1 MPGVHDSRPRRYCG
15 HHTSTI
21 TRCAMELQATGGAA
35 SGAAGRSGWSVAF
48 QTGAAL
54 AGAMGVGRFVFTPV
68 LPLMEAQAHLTS
80 AQASTLATSNYLGYL
95 IGAVLGIML
104 PALSRARLA
113 LRVSGVV
120 LVATLA
126 AMPVTRDVAAWAAL
140 RGLAGVASAVIFMV
154 AGNMILSE
162 LASGRPHMTGWAYGG
177 GGAGIAL
184 SGALVAVVRSIGDWQ
199 AAWWSSA
206 ALTTLLLAA
215 AWFVGETGPAETPAA
230 PSGAPESAPRHAR
243 WFAILAVSYF
253 LEGAGYIVAGTFLVA
268 AISATG
274 PSWLSGSVWIIVGA
288 AAVPS
293 CAAWTWLSRR
303 VSRPTLI
310 TGALILQAIGIA
322 LPAFTAAVPAA
333 LAAAVLFGATFIG
346 ITTLSLA
353 AGRHLRVPRAV
364 AILTAGHGMGQV
376 LGPLVV
382 EPTLHGG
389 YHQALL
395 VGAGLVLAA
404 GVGGALLR
412 VGFPRLGPVSGL
424 RRGPVELGQQG
435 DRGVGRGMR
444 VVPPPDHVDG
454 DRRGVPDGPGDAA
467 VAPVLGGGPLR
478 GDPDAAAGGDDR
490 EPVVDIAGVPDVRA
504 LGRRP

>member
-1 MPGVHDSRPRRYCG
+1 MGL
-15 HHTSTI
+15 HT
-21 TRCAMELQATGGAA
+21 AGE
-35 SGAAGRSGWSVAF
+35 AAGRSGWSVAA

-95 IGAVLGIML
+95 VGAILGIML

-113 LRVSGVV
+113 LRVSGIV
-120 LVATLA
+120 LVVTLA
-126 AMPVTRDVAAWAAL
+126 AMPLTRDVAAWAAL

-154 AGNMILSE
+154 AGNTILTE
-162 LASGRPHMTGWAYGG
+162 LTSGEPHIVGWAYGG
-177 GGAGIAL
+177 VGAGIAL
-184 SGALVAVVRSIGDWQ
+184 SGALVAVVKSIGDWQ

-206 ALTTLLLAA
+206 ALTALLLAA
-215 AWFVGETGPAETPAA
+215 AWFVGVTGPARRRAVPSVAPGPA
-230 PSGAPESAPRHAR
+230 PQHFR
-243 WFAILAVSYF
+243 WFAILAGSYF

-274 PSWLSGSVWIIVGA
+274 PSWLSSSVWIIVGV

-310 TGALILQAIGIA
+310 TGALLLQAVGIA
-322 LPAFTAAVPAA
+322 LPAVTGAVPAA

-353 AGRHLRVPRAV
+353 TGRHLRVPRAV
-364 AILTAGHGMGQV
+364 AILTAGYGIGQV

-404 GVGGALLR
+404 GIGSALLR
-412 VGFPRLGPVSGL
+412 IRFPHLG
-424 RRGPVELGQQG
+424 EAHHG
-435 DRGVGRGMR
+435 DRGT
-444 VVPPPDHVDG
+444 
-454 DRRGVPDGPGDAA
+454 RRGHTREMTAVPERA
-467 VAPVLGGGPLR
+467 V
-478 GDPDAAAGGDDR
+478 
-490 EPVVDIAGVPDVRA
+490 
-504 LGRRP
+504 

>member
-1 MPGVHDSRPRRYCG
+1 MGLH
-15 HHTSTI
+15 
-21 TRCAMELQATGGAA
+21 AA
-35 SGAAGRSGWSVAF
+35 GKAAGRSGWSVAA

-95 IGAVLGIML
+95 IGAVLGILL
-104 PALSRARLA
+104 PALSRTRLA

-126 AMPVTRDVAAWAAL
+126 AMPLTHDVVAWTAL

-154 AGNMILSE
+154 AGNMILTE
-162 LASGRPHMTGWAYGG
+162 LTSGQPHIVGWAYGG
-177 GGAGIAL
+177 VGAGIAL
-184 SGALVAVVRSIGDWQ
+184 SGALVAVVKSVGDWQ
-199 AAWWSSA
+199 SAWWSSA
-206 ALTTLLLAA
+206 ALTTMLLAA
-215 AWFVGETGPAETPAA
+215 AWLVGVAAPAEKRATPSAA
-230 PSGAPESAPRHAR
+230 REPESRHSR
-243 WFAILAVSYF
+243 WFAILGVSYF

-274 PSWLSGSVWIIVGA
+274 PSWLSSSVWIIVGV

-293 CAAWTWLSRR
+293 CAAWTWLSQR

-310 TGALILQAIGIA
+310 TAALLLQAVGIA
-322 LPAFTAAVPAA
+322 LPALTGAVPAA

-353 AGRHLRVPRAV
+353 TGRHLRVPRAV
-364 AILTAGHGMGQV
+364 AILTAGYGIGQV

-382 EPTLHGG
+382 EPTLYGG

-404 GVGGALLR
+404 GIGSALLR
-412 VGFPRLGPVSGL
+412 IRFPHLGEAHHGELGL
-424 RRGPVELGQQG
+424 RVTTSG
-435 DRGVGRGMR
+435 GRAR
-444 VVPPPDHVDG
+444 
-454 DRRGVPDGPGDAA
+454 
-467 VAPVLGGGPLR
+467 
-478 GDPDAAAGGDDR
+478 
-490 EPVVDIAGVPDVRA
+490 
-504 LGRRP
+504 

>member
-1 MPGVHDSRPRRYCG
+1 MGSHSAGR
-15 HHTSTI
+15 T
-21 TRCAMELQATGGAA
+21 AT
-35 SGAAGRSGWSVAF
+35 RSGWSVAA

-104 PALSRARLA
+104 PTLSRARLA

-126 AMPVTRDVAAWAAL
+126 AMPLTRDVAAWAAL

-154 AGNMILSE
+154 AGNMILTE
-162 LASGRPHMTGWAYGG
+162 LTSGQPHIVGWAYGG
-177 GGAGIAL
+177 VGAGIAL

-206 ALTTLLLAA
+206 ALTTVLLAA
-215 AWFVGETGPAETPAA
+215 AWFVGAIGPAGKEAA
-230 PSGAPESAPRHAR
+230 PPADREPASRHSR

-293 CAAWTWLSRR
+293 CAAWTLLSRH
-303 VSRPTLI
+303 VSP
-310 TGALILQAIGIA
+310 
-322 LPAFTAAVPAA
+322 
-333 LAAAVLFGATFIG
+333 
-346 ITTLSLA
+346 
-353 AGRHLRVPRAV
+353 PR
-364 AILTAGHGMGQV
+364 
-376 LGPLVV
+376 
-382 EPTLHGG
+382 
-389 YHQALL
+389 
-395 VGAGLVLAA
+395 
-404 GVGGALLR
+404 
-412 VGFPRLGPVSGL
+412 
-424 RRGPVELGQQG
+424 
-435 DRGVGRGMR
+435 
-444 VVPPPDHVDG
+444 
-454 DRRGVPDGPGDAA
+454 
-467 VAPVLGGGPLR
+467 
-478 GDPDAAAGGDDR
+478 
-490 EPVVDIAGVPDVRA
+490 
-504 LGRRP
+504 

>member
-1 MPGVHDSRPRRYCG
+1 MGSHSAGTP
-15 HHTSTI
+15 
-21 TRCAMELQATGGAA
+21 AA
-35 SGAAGRSGWSVAF
+35 RSGWPAAV

-104 PALSRARLA
+104 PTLSRARLA
-113 LRVSGVV
+113 LRASGVV
-120 LVATLA
+120 LVVTLA
-126 AMPVTRDVAAWAAL
+126 AMPLTHDVAAWAAL
-140 RGLAGVASAVIFMV
+140 RGLAGTASAVIFMV
-154 AGNMILSE
+154 AGNMILTE
-162 LASGRPHMTGWAYGG
+162 LASRRPHMTGWAYGG
-177 GGAGIAL
+177 VGVGIAL
-184 SGALVAVVRSIGDWQ
+184 SGALVAVVKPIGDWQ

-206 ALTTLLLAA
+206 ALTALLLAA
-215 AWFVGETGPAETPAA
+215 AWFVGVTGPAENPAA
-230 PSGAPESAPRHAR
+230 PGPAGEASPRHFR
-243 WFAILAVSYF
+243 WFAILSVSYF

-274 PSWLSGSVWIIVGA
+274 PSWLSSSVWIIVGA

-310 TGALILQAIGIA
+310 TGALLLQAVGIA
-322 LPAFTAAVPAA
+322 LPALTAAVPAA

-353 AGRHLRVPRAV
+353 TGRHLRVPRAV
-364 AILTAGHGMGQV
+364 AILTAGYGIGQV

-404 GVGGALLR
+404 GLGAALLR
-412 VGFPRLGPVSGL
+412 VRFPH
-424 RRGPVELGQQG
+424 LGQAHHRHR
-435 DRGVGRGMR
+435 DAGRAEAREM
-444 VVPPPDHVDG
+444 
-454 DRRGVPDGPGDAA
+454 AA
-467 VAPVLGGGPLR
+467 VAER
-478 GDPDAAAGGDDR
+478 AA
-490 EPVVDIAGVPDVRA
+490 
-504 LGRRP
+504 

>member
-1 MPGVHDSRPRRYCG
+1 MGRQTAGD
-15 HHTSTI
+15 
-21 TRCAMELQATGGAA
+21 
-35 SGAAGRSGWSVAF
+35 AAGRSGWSVAF

-68 LPLMEAQAHLTS
+68 LPLMGAQAHLTS

-95 IGAVLGIML
+95 VGAVLGIML
-104 PALSRARLA
+104 PALSRTRLA
-113 LRVSGVV
+113 LRVSGIV

-126 AMPVTRDVAAWAAL
+126 AMPLTRDVAAWAAL

-154 AGNMILSE
+154 AGNMILTE
-162 LASGRPHMTGWAYGG
+162 LTSGRPHIVGWAYGG
-177 GGAGIAL
+177 VGAGIAL
-184 SGALVAVVRSIGDWQ
+184 SGALVAVVKSIGDWQ
-199 AAWWSSA
+199 TAWWSSG
-206 ALTTLLLAA
+206 ALTILLLAA
-215 AWFVGETGPAETPAA
+215 AWFVGATGPAAKQAARPADREPA
-230 PSGAPESAPRHAR
+230 SPHSR

-274 PSWLSGSVWIIVGA
+274 PSWLSSSVWIIVGA

-293 CAAWTWLSRR
+293 CAAWTLLSRH

-310 TGALILQAIGIA
+310 TGALILQAVGIA
-322 LPAFTAAVPAA
+322 LPALTGAVPAA

-353 AGRHLRVPRAV
+353 TGRHLRVPRAI
-364 AILTAGHGMGQV
+364 AILTAGYGIGQV

-404 GVGGALLR
+404 GVGSALLR
-412 VGFPRLGPVSGL
+412 IKFPHHGEAHHGH
-424 RRGPVELGQQG
+424 RGTRPAQARE
-435 DRGVGRGMR
+435 MP
-444 VVPPPDHVDG
+444 VVP
-454 DRRGVPDGPGDAA
+454 
-467 VAPVLGGGPLR
+467 
-478 GDPDAAAGGDDR
+478 
-490 EPVVDIAGVPDVRA
+490 ERA
-504 LGRRP
+504 T

>member
-1 MPGVHDSRPRRYCG
+1 MPGVHDSPSGCYCG
-15 HHTSTI
+15 YQTSTI
-21 TRCAMELQATGGAA
+21 MGCAMGLHAA
-35 SGAAGRSGWSVAF
+35 GEAAGRSGWPVAL

-126 AMPVTRDVAAWAAL
+126 VMPLTHDVAAWAAL
-140 RGLAGVASAVIFMV
+140 RGVAGVASAVIFMV
-154 AGNMILSE
+154 AGNVILTE
-162 LASGRPHMTGWAYGG
+162 LTSGQPHLVGWAYGG
-177 GGAGIAL
+177 VGAGIAL
-184 SGALVAVVRSIGDWQ
+184 SGALVAIVKSVGDWQ
-199 AAWWSSA
+199 TAWWSSA
-206 ALTTLLLAA
+206 ALTIVLLAA
-215 AWFVGETGPAETPAA
+215 AWFVGATGPAEKRAA
-230 PSGAPESAPRHAR
+230 PPADREPASRHSR

-268 AISATG
+268 AISVTG
-274 PSWLSGSVWIIVGA
+274 PSWLSSSVWIIVGP

-293 CAAWTWLSRR
+293 GAAWTMLSRH

-310 TGALILQAIGIA
+310 TGALILQGVGIA
-322 LPAFTAAVPAA
+322 LPALPEPVPAA

-353 AGRHLRVPRAV
+353 TGRHLRVPRAI
-364 AILTAGHGMGQV
+364 AILTAGYGIGQV

-395 VGAGLVLAA
+395 VGAGLVLVA
-404 GVGGALLR
+404 GIGSALLR
-412 VGFPRLGPVSGL
+412 IKFPHHGEAHHGHRGTRPVDA
-424 RRGPVELGQQG
+424 REMP
-435 DRGVGRGMR
+435 
-444 VVPPPDHVDG
+444 VVPEQ
-454 DRRGVPDGPGDAA
+454 A
-467 VAPVLGGGPLR
+467 V
-478 GDPDAAAGGDDR
+478 
-490 EPVVDIAGVPDVRA
+490 
-504 LGRRP
+504 

>member
-1 MPGVHDSRPRRYCG
+1 MG
-15 HHTSTI
+15 
-21 TRCAMELQATGGAA
+21 LQAAGE
-35 SGAAGRSGWSVAF
+35 AAGRSGWPVALR
-48 QTGAAL
+48 TGAAL

-104 PALSRARLA
+104 PLLSRARLA

-126 AMPVTRDVAAWAAL
+126 AMPLTHDVAAWTAL
-140 RGLAGVASAVIFMV
+140 RGVAGLASAVIFMV
-154 AGNMILSE
+154 AGNTILTE
-162 LASGRPHMTGWAYGG
+162 LTSGQPHLVGWAYGG
-177 GGAGIAL
+177 VGAGIAL

-206 ALTTLLLAA
+206 ALTALLMAA
-215 AWFVGETGPAETPAA
+215 AWFVGVGGPAEKRAA
-230 PSGAPESAPRHAR
+230 PSAASEPASRHSR

-274 PSWLSGSVWIIVGA
+274 PSWLSSSVWIIVGV

-310 TGALILQAIGIA
+310 TGALLLQAVGIA
-322 LPAFTAAVPAA
+322 LPAITGAVPAA

-353 AGRHLRVPRAV
+353 TGRHLRVPRAV
-364 AILTAGHGMGQV
+364 AILTAGYGIGQV

-404 GVGGALLR
+404 GIGSALLR
-412 VGFPRLGPVSGL
+412 IQFPHRMPESTTLSSVS
-424 RRGPVELGQQG
+424 
-435 DRGVGRGMR
+435 
-444 VVPPPDHVDG
+444 
-454 DRRGVPDGPGDAA
+454 
-467 VAPVLGGGPLR
+467 
-478 GDPDAAAGGDDR
+478 
-490 EPVVDIAGVPDVRA
+490 
-504 LGRRP
+504 

>member
-1 MPGVHDSRPRRYCG
+1 MG
-15 HHTSTI
+15 
-21 TRCAMELQATGGAA
+21 LQAAGEP
-35 SGAAGRSGWSVAF
+35 AGRPGWPVAA

-95 IGAVLGIML
+95 VGAVLGIML

-113 LRVSGVV
+113 LRVSGIV

-126 AMPVTRDVAAWAAL
+126 AMPLTHDVAAWAAL

-154 AGNMILSE
+154 AGNMILTE
-162 LASGRPHMTGWAYGG
+162 LTSGQPHLVGWAYGG
-177 GGAGIAL
+177 VGAGIAL
-184 SGALVAVVRSIGDWQ
+184 SGALVAVVKSIGDWQ

-206 ALTTLLLAA
+206 ALTTVLLAA
-215 AWFVGETGPAETPAA
+215 AWFVGAIGPAEKRAAPAA
-230 PSGAPESAPRHAR
+230 EREPASRHSR

-274 PSWLSGSVWIIVGA
+274 PPWLSSSVWIIVGA

-293 CAAWTWLSRR
+293 CAAWTLLSRH

-310 TGALILQAIGIA
+310 TGALILQAVGIA
-322 LPAFTAAVPAA
+322 LPALTGAVPAA

-353 AGRHLRVPRAV
+353 TGRHLRVPRAI
-364 AILTAGHGMGQV
+364 AILTAGYGIGQV

-395 VGAGLVLAA
+395 VGAGLVLVA
-404 GVGGALLR
+404 GIGSALLR
-412 VGFPRLGPVSGL
+412 VKFPHQGEAHHGH
-424 RRGPVELGQQG
+424 RRTRPAGAGE
-435 DRGVGRGMR
+435 MT
-444 VVPPPDHVDG
+444 VVPE
-454 DRRGVPDGPGDAA
+454 RA
-467 VAPVLGGGPLR
+467 V
-478 GDPDAAAGGDDR
+478 
-490 EPVVDIAGVPDVRA
+490 
-504 LGRRP
+504 

>member
-1 MPGVHDSRPRRYCG
+1 MRSHSTGTAVPRPGWPV
-15 HHTSTI
+15 T
-21 TRCAMELQATGGAA
+21 
-35 SGAAGRSGWSVAF
+35 V

-68 LPLMEAQAHLTS
+68 LPLMEAQAQLTS

-113 LRVSGVV
+113 LRLSGVV
-120 LVATLA
+120 LVITLA
-126 AMPVTRDVAAWAAL
+126 AMPLTRDVTAWAAL
-140 RGLAGVASAVIFMV
+140 RGVAGLASAVIFMV
-154 AGNMILSE
+154 AGNAILTE
-162 LASGRPHMTGWAYGG
+162 LADRRPHMTGWAYGG
-177 GGAGIAL
+177 VGVGIAL
-184 SGALVAVVRSIGDWQ
+184 SGALVAVVKPIGDWQ

-206 ALTTLLLAA
+206 ALTALLLGA
-215 AWFVGETGPAETPAA
+215 AWFVGVTGPAERPAVQSRA
-230 PSGAPESAPRHAR
+230 AEPAPRHLR
-243 WFAILAVSYF
+243 WFAILSVSYF

-274 PSWLSGSVWIIVGA
+274 PSWLSSSVWIIVGV

-293 CAAWTWLSRR
+293 CAGWTWLSRR

-310 TGALILQAIGIA
+310 TGALLAQAVGIA
-322 LPAFTAAVPAA
+322 LPALTAAVPAA

-353 AGRHLRVPRAV
+353 TGRHLRVPRAV
-364 AILTAGHGMGQV
+364 AILTAGYGIGQV
-376 LGPLVV
+376 LGPLAV

-404 GVGGALLR
+404 GLGAGLLR
-412 VGFPRLGPVSGL
+412 VRFPH
-424 RRGPVELGQQG
+424 LGQAHHG
-435 DRGVGRGMR
+435 AR
-444 VVPPPDHVDG
+444 DG
-454 DRRGVPDGPGDAA
+454 GQADARELAA
-467 VAPVLGGGPLR
+467 VAER
-478 GDPDAAAGGDDR
+478 AA
-490 EPVVDIAGVPDVRA
+490 
-504 LGRRP
+504 